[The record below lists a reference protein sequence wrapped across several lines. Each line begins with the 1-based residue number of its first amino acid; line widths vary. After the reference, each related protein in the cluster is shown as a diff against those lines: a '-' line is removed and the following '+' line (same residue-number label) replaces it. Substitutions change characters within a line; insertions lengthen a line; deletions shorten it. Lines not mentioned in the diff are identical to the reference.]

1 MSQISA
7 QTLIDA
13 GLSRSFAYHV
23 LNGARTISLPLALWL
38 HENDGIRVG
47 PLAGKPRSQIN
58 ALRAIYEHK
67 APKSVIERRKKAA

>member
-23 LNGARTISLPLALWL
+23 LNGVRTISLPLALWL
-38 HENDGIRVG
+38 HKNDGICVG
-47 PLAGKPRSQIN
+47 PLEGKPRSQID
-58 ALRAIYEHK
+58 ALRNICEPK
-67 APKSVIERRKKAA
+67 VPKSILARRKKAA